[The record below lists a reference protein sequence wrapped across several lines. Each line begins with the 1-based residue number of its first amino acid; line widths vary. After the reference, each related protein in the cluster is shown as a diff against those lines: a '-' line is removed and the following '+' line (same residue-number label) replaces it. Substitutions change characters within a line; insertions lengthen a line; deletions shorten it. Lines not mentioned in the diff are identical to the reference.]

1 MTGKSSNG
9 LPNYQAPKHITRKSG
24 ICSGTKWIKARRGRE
39 GFARAA
45 LTYRNS
51 VLPSGPLGM
60 LCIKNRQPKIV
71 PPTEAALREH
81 DADPYWLP
89 PYDAAGRVAS
99 VRRQDQGEVLG
110 DPN

>member
-1 MTGKSSNG
+1 
-9 LPNYQAPKHITRKSG
+9 
-24 ICSGTKWIKARRGRE
+24 
-39 GFARAA
+39 
-45 LTYRNS
+45 
-51 VLPSGPLGM
+51 M